1 MDLHQCL
8 DPMIFGP
15 GIYKKTLDATTQ
27 IFIAVNYL
35 KLMSEKYV
43 HFKTRQKHVARKFTT
58 AEVTKSMKFENFFG
72 VSQRYK
78 QKFERN

>member
-15 GIYKKTLDATTQ
+15 EIYKKRLGATTQ
-27 IFIAVNYL
+27 IFIGINYL

-58 AEVTKSMKFENFFG
+58 AEVTKSMKFENFFR

-78 QKFERN
+78 